1 MKKQSKFKSLKFK
14 ITFISLVMYGVVFI
28 GLTTLV
34 VHTVK
39 TNMEEALL
47 KKGIELAQE
56 IESQIENEVKH
67 NELNAKQIMQK
78 IVKEKAS
85 QENIAYAVII
95 DKNVT
100 AIAHSD
106 TQKIGKVYSDDPY
119 TEDGATNGNIK
130 TSKFYADVQKIWT
143 YDIMVPLYK
152 KGEHVGALDVGIPI
166 YGIEK
171 TVNAVVK
178 KAIFSSIIAFI
189 IIGFG
194 IYMTV
199 AKLLKCF
206 MELSKLIHATAN
218 LDLSHDGSYD
228 TLKIANDETG
238 VMTNAVLEMRDSLR
252 RMVESIRQHSE
263 ETYKYSEN
271 LSIAS
276 NETAI
281 TVSEIGKAT
290 DQLAQGATSQA
301 KESTVSVEKLISLGQ
316 AIDDTTSSAKLVKEN
331 IEGTGIASKKGMESI
346 GNLKGKIKDTLIIT
360 KEVNKNVNT
369 LSDKSDL
376 VGNIVDTIKEIA
388 TQTNLLALNASI
400 EAARAGE
407 AGKGFAVV
415 AEEIR
420 KLAEDTDKATEDVHK
435 IISEMQGDIKSASD
449 NMNTANEIVNDT
461 SKASMETT
469 DAFESII
476 HTVEKSIH
484 EVETLTQT
492 IENIDQD
499 KEHIFSSIESMATI
513 SQQGAAS
520 TEEVSASVEQ
530 QMATIDEVSSM
541 ATKLEKIAREL
552 NEEVH
557 EFKV

>member
-1 MKKQSKFKSLKFK
+1 
-14 ITFISLVMYGVVFI
+14 
-28 GLTTLV
+28 
-34 VHTVK
+34 
-39 TNMEEALL
+39 
-47 KKGIELAQE
+47 
-56 IESQIENEVKH
+56 
-67 NELNAKQIMQK
+67 
-78 IVKEKAS
+78 
-85 QENIAYAVII
+85 
-95 DKNVT
+95 
-100 AIAHSD
+100 
-106 TQKIGKVYSDDPY
+106 
-119 TEDGATNGNIK
+119 
-130 TSKFYADVQKIWT
+130 
-143 YDIMVPLYK
+143 
-152 KGEHVGALDVGIPI
+152 
-166 YGIEK
+166 
-171 TVNAVVK
+171 
-178 KAIFSSIIAFI
+178 
-189 IIGFG
+189 
-194 IYMTV
+194 
-199 AKLLKCF
+199 
-206 MELSKLIHATAN
+206 
-218 LDLSHDGSYD
+218 
-228 TLKIANDETG
+228 
-238 VMTNAVLEMRDSLR
+238 
-252 RMVESIRQHSE
+252 MVESIRQHSE